1 MLVVHHQSQRN
12 FVNKAFRLVE
22 YLLRPNLQP
31 DWLRSWLPAFKPVNP
46 IYDYN

>member
-1 MLVVHHQSQRN
+1 MLVVRHRSQRN

-22 YLLRPNLQP
+22 YLLQPNLQP
-31 DWLRSWLPAFKPVNP
+31 DWLPAFKPVNP